1 VSSAVVARRTIPVQI
16 QGQEYRVRGDG
27 DPGAVRRAA
36 SLVDETMARVRERTH
51 TVDSL
56 DAALLAALNLANR
69 LLALSDDAAALGA
82 AGPDP
87 RRLAELIESIE
98 FELAA
103 GSGR

>member
-1 VSSAVVARRTIPVQI
+1 VAARRTIPVQI

-36 SLVDETMARVRERTH
+36 SLVDETMARVRERTR

-69 LLALSDDAAALGA
+69 LLVLSGESDAAAEA
-82 AGPDP
+82 DP
-87 RRLAELIESIE
+87 RRLADLIDSVE
-98 FELAA
+98 FELAV
-103 GSGR
+103 GSGSER

>member
-1 VSSAVVARRTIPVQI
+1 VAARRTIPVQI

-36 SLVDETMARVRERTH
+36 SLVDETMARVRERTS

-69 LLALSDDAAALGA
+69 LLVLSGETDAVGA
-82 AGPDP
+82 SGPDP
-87 RRLAELIESIE
+87 RRLADLIDSIE
-98 FELAA
+98 FELSA
-103 GSGR
+103 GSGSDR

>member
-1 VSSAVVARRTIPVQI
+1 VAARRTIPVQI

-36 SLVDETMARVRERTH
+36 SLVDETMARVRERTR

-69 LLALSDDAAALGA
+69 LLVLSGESDAAAVA
-82 AGPDP
+82 DP
-87 RRLAELIESIE
+87 RRLADLIDSVE

-103 GSGR
+103 GSGSER